1 MERGLIW
8 LSLLAIFVGLA
19 WAGWYEY
26 QKIQA
31 YQRWAAA
38 FDQAKYDIYAVLG
51 QKDLEITWGKPA
63 FPEPLEIQQL
73 SLLEVVEIAL
83 WVDDRPVDLDNQP
96 AKGLPILVLERDNG
110 LPSVK
115 IPFTE
120 IAIAIQWVQYLQ
132 KVKANFE
139 VKAVTNG
146 ELT

>member
-8 LSLLAIFVGLA
+8 LPLLAIFVGLA

-31 YQRWAAA
+31 YQRWGAA

-51 QKDLEITWGKPA
+51 QKDQEITWGKPA
-63 FPEPLEIQQL
+63 LPEPIEIQQL
-73 SLLEVVEIAL
+73 SLAEVIEIAL
-83 WVDDRPVDLDNQP
+83 WVDDRPVDLENP
-96 AKGLPILVLERDNG
+96 PPKGLPILVLERDNG
-110 LPSVK
+110 LSLVK

-132 KVKANFE
+132 KVKTDFE
-139 VKAVTNG
+139 VKAVIDG
-146 ELT
+146 ELS